1 MTMTEKQILINSITD
16 LLKDTNDLDLLRL
29 ILSILVSAGD

>member
-1 MTMTEKQILINSITD
+1 MTEKQILINSITD